1 MIQTYKILCSGCQSK
16 ISIPYYLK
24 RLTCPDCGSILNV
37 NEVEGVLTPIK
48 IGDSPL
54 HLNHKEADNQS
65 FINEKKDAII
75 EIVKLEKEIAL
86 LDLKW
91 IQEQESFKV
100 RTKWGD
106 FIPTN
111 EDSGKNILV
120 FFMLGI
126 VILIIYLSN
135 HKNLFLVSVMIPVI
149 LIFGFLSTLNIFR
162 VNDNYTLAQNIYEA
176 KRRSLQEKIRELKV

>member
-1 MIQTYKILCSGCQSK
+1 MIQTYKIQCNGCQSK

-37 NEVEGVLTPIK
+37 NEVEGVLTLFK
-48 IGDSPL
+48 IGDLPL
-54 HLNHKEADNQS
+54 HLNHKGADNQS
-65 FINEKKDAII
+65 FINEKKDVII

-91 IQEQESFKV
+91 IQEQEGFKIH
-100 RTKWGD
+100 TKWGD

-111 EDSGKNILV
+111 EDTGKNILV
-120 FFMLGI
+120 FFMLVIG
-126 VILIIYLSN
+126 ILIIYLSN
-135 HKNLFLVSVMIPVI
+135 HINLFFVSIMVPVI
-149 LIFGFLSTLNIFR
+149 LILGFLSTINIFR

-176 KRRSLQEKIRELKV
+176 KRRGLQEKIRELKV